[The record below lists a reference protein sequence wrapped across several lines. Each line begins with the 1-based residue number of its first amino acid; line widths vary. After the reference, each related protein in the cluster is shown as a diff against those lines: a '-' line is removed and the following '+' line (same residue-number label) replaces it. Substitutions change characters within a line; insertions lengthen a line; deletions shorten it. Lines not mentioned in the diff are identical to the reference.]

1 MESLHETLH
10 NCRAHA
16 QRHGGRR
23 RRCVVCGRT
32 WTVHQR
38 KQGRKK
44 LRVERDLPRRLLLEK
59 QPARGLMRRRRSSS
73 AAFYRR
79 ARAAFEYLAAKPYW
93 PQLPQKGEL
102 ILLVDGL
109 WFRFRGTDFVL
120 YTLALKALQSNVVHL
135 LDPMLLEGH
144 ESGERWQQVIAEA
157 IGSDVSW
164 RIRALVADGFRG
176 AHRIVAE
183 HGWVYQR
190 CHWHLLS
197 VLQGLRGAKRSRVHG
212 CVMREAIYQ
221 LVCEILVTTDEQ
233 RVLELSGQLR
243 LLAQD
248 QYLRNRR
255 IRYLVGGLLRDLD
268 HFRAYLRHPEL
279 RLPNTGDVLKSQ
291 HALIR
296 QAVNCVNSPSTA
308 LTRAKALIRLHPT
321 LTCNTPENPQN

>member
-1 MESLHETLH
+1 
-10 NCRAHA
+10 
-16 QRHGGRR
+16 
-23 RRCVVCGRT
+23 
-32 WTVHQR
+32 
-38 KQGRKK
+38 
-44 LRVERDLPRRLLLEK
+44 
-59 QPARGLMRRRRSSS
+59 MRRRRSSP

-79 ARAAFEYLAAKPYW
+79 ARAAFEYLAAEPYW
-93 PQLPQKGEL
+93 PQLPQEGEL

-109 WFRFRGTDFVL
+109 WLRFRGTDFVL
-120 YTLALKALQSNVVHL
+120 YTLALRPVQSNVAHL

-144 ESGERWQQVIAEA
+144 ESGERWQQVIAAA
-157 IGSDVSW
+157 IGSGVLR

-197 VLQGLRGAKRSRVHG
+197 VLQGLRGARSSRVHG
-212 CVMREAIYQ
+212 RVVREAIYQ
-221 LVCEILVTTDEQ
+221 LVYELLVTTDEQ
-233 RVLELSGQLR
+233 RVLELSGRLR

-268 HFRAYLRHPEL
+268 CFRAYLRHPEL
-279 RLPNTGDVLKSQ
+279 RLPKTIGVLESL
-291 HALIR
+291 HALTR
-296 QAVNCVNSPSTA
+296 QAVKCVNSPAAA
-308 LTRAKALIRLHPT
+308 LARAKALIRLHPT